1 MERVGVEE
9 IIAVVGD
16 ERCTGDAI
24 KQPDGAV
31 AGGPA
36 KIATGSD
43 FDGLMRSR
51 SQCDDDGREGTGV
64 YAIFRIERVFS
75 VEYCADA
82 PEGVGRDRKRV
93 DRAAPEPLSV
103 YGGTGDSVVLLFLGA
118 RLGERNSEAVG
129 KAQHE
134 K

>member
-16 ERCTGDAI
+16 ERCTGVAI
-24 KQPDGAV
+24 KQPEVAV
-31 AGGPA
+31 PGGPA
-36 KIATGSD
+36 KRATGSD
-43 FDGLMRSR
+43 FDGLMRSS
-51 SQCDDDGREGTGV
+51 SQGDDDGREGTGV

-82 PEGVGRDRKRV
+82 PDGVGRDRKRV
-93 DRAAPEPLSV
+93 DRATPETLSV
-103 YGGTGDSVVLLFLGA
+103 YSGTGDSVVPLFFGA
-118 RLGERNSEAVG
+118 RLGERNSEAVS